1 MSLIDSA
8 SLIVT
13 PNGYKEGKLYSVIP
27 SDGSGDMSVVR
38 ATTATRVNSAGLVE
52 LVPYNLLS
60 YSEQFDNAAWS
71 KTAISVSAN
80 SATAPNGLNTADTL
94 SNTSA
99 SAIILQTSPSVNT
112 STVVTHSVYLKRTN
126 NDWVVVAI
134 ARNGATTYGELYV
147 WFNIA
152 TGVVGSNLPDGV
164 AVLVDADIEDA
175 GNGWYRCSVTGYV
188 PNAVSYVAFMFFPDA
203 NSSFNRVT
211 SQSVYIWGAQLV
223 EGSTAKDY
231 QKTETRLNIPRLDY
245 SNGTCPSLLVEP
257 QRTNLLIS
265 SNSLIGVSGTTATA
279 NDGVSPM
286 GITNAILISGIGGYA
301 YTGASN
307 TLGNGNTTTF
317 SCFIKYKQGLGK
329 ASIGLGGPTF
339 NSYVYVDGLS
349 TGNLVLTNSFGS
361 GITNG
366 SSTYEDYG
374 NGWYRIIVTATYT
387 GTPNYQE
394 WQIAPQTTNTH
405 FWYFGG
411 QIENGAY
418 PTSYIP
424 TTSASVTRN
433 ADVISKTG
441 ISSLIGQTEG
451 VCFVDF
457 IHNGADITTF
467 QAALFVSSGDPSN
480 LINIG
485 VYDGRLNPAITA
497 SSVGIF
503 DVYVGPNPLPQ
514 GRHKVAIAY
523 KSGDFAIYLNG
534 TQVYTNTNSATFG
547 TMSQVDLGTI
557 LSLGRQ
563 LGDGIKAAALWKTR
577 LTNDE
582 LERLTGTGFNTYAEM
597 ANYYNY
603 ITQ

>member
-1 MSLIDSA
+1 MSLLDTA

-13 PNGYKEGKLYSVIP
+13 PNGVKEGKLYSVIP

-52 LVPYNLLS
+52 LVPYNLVG
-60 YSEQFDNAAWS
+60 YSEQFDNAYWS
-71 KTAISVSAN
+71 TQDATITAN
-80 SATAPNGLNTADTL
+80 TTTAPNGTLTADTFTRTANTGFLYSTNPLALITGSYAISVYAKANAISSFRLDLGTSGFSQGTTCVFNL
-94 SNTSA
+94 SNGTAGTPTVYGSTTS
-99 SAIILQTSPSVNT
+99 
-112 STVVTHSVYLKRTN
+112 
-126 NDWVVVAI
+126 VVA
-134 ARNGATTYGELYV
+134 
-147 WFNIA
+147 
-152 TGVVGSNLPDGV
+152 S
-164 AVLVDADIEDA
+164 IENV
-175 GNGWYRCSVTGYV
+175 GNGWYRCSLSANFIAGNYYAELAITTTG
-188 PNAVSYVAFMFFPDA
+188 SI
-203 NSSFNRVT
+203 
-211 SQSVYIWGAQLV
+211 YIWGAQLV
-223 EGSTAKDY
+223 EGSVAKDY

-424 TTSASVTRN
+424 TQAATVTRN

-557 LSLGRQ
+557 LYLGRQ